1 MTKVTGIRLQPET
14 LEKLDMLARLQ
25 DTNRSNCIAS
35 LIEAQYDHIMGD
47 PKLKAL
53 MEQLKVLKL
62 QLDELNGIGAASGS
76 SPVKDTEQETLELP

>member
-25 DTNRSNCIAS
+25 DTNRSGCVAS

-53 MEQLKVLKL
+53 MEQL
-62 QLDELNGIGAASGS
+62 ERCSRCCWH
-76 SPVKDTEQETLELP
+76 